1 MSPPPPGKRPQS
13 DWRFTRCSHRR
24 ANDVADKNER
34 ALHWPGFLALLG
46 AWLAT
51 WRGGPVL
58 GLSEEHLF
66 RDATV
71 LTLVGVAFL
80 VDALVHERIG

>member
-1 MSPPPPGKRPQS
+1 MTTLPNSIAREPASRFRGLRPALGMT
-13 DWRFTRCSHRR
+13 WIAR
-24 ANDVADKNER
+24 AAIV
-34 ALHWPGFLALLG
+34 LGFLALLG

-71 LTLVGVAFL
+71 LMLLGIAFL